1 MKQFWDERYAEAE
14 YAYGTAPNDFLES
27 EHNAIPVGKVL
38 CLAEGEGRN
47 SVFLAKQGYTVFA
60 VDQSSVGLAKT
71 QRLSL
76 ESDVI
81 VDITEADLEDYN
93 IEPSSWDGIVSISA
107 HLPPSVRKRLHRQVV
122 DGLKPGGVFILEAY
136 TEKHLDMEG
145 VGGPPAEQREMF
157 MSLDELKQE
166 LEGLEFVI
174 ARETE
179 RLFDEGRYHQGPSAV
194 VQIVARKAGDQAGQ

>member
-1 MKQFWDERYAEAE
+1 MKKFWDERYAEAE
-14 YAYGTAPNDFLES
+14 YAYGTAPNEYLES

-81 VDITEADLEDYN
+81 VDITEADLEVYN

-107 HLPPSVRKRLHRQVV
+107 HLAPSLRKRRNS
-122 DGLKPGGVFILEAY
+122 IR
-136 TEKHLDMEG
+136 TS
-145 VGGPPAEQREMF
+145 RTC
-157 MSLDELKQE
+157 
-166 LEGLEFVI
+166 
-174 ARETE
+174 AR
-179 RLFDEGRYHQGPSAV
+179 PSRRRPTMPLALLG
-194 VQIVARKAGDQAGQ
+194 IPCR